1 MSSSPLLRAEGLSFS
16 FVGHPV
22 LRDVSFSAAG
32 GEFLAVLGAN
42 GAGKSTLLDLLA
54 GLRNPQS
61 GSIAWSGIPLPELS
75 PSQRARILCHLPQG
89 VRADLPFS
97 VEQMVLMGRYHRAEA
112 WLESDSDLAAV
123 DEALRRTDCW
133 ELRHRRFSRLSGGE
147 RQRALLAAC
156 FAQQASILLMDEP
169 STFLDLYQQLHCFQ
183 MLREEADG
191 GALCI
196 AVTHDL
202 NLALAHCTRLLV
214 LRDHTIGADLPVDK
228 AWTDREWLHWFS
240 PNLRVETSRD
250 GASWVAYRR

>member
-1 MSSSPLLRAEGLSFS
+1 MSNPLLRAEGLSFS
-16 FVGHPV
+16 FGDHPV
-22 LRDVSFSAAG
+22 LRDVGFSAAG

-54 GLRNPQS
+54 GLRHPHS
-61 GSIAWSGIPLPELS
+61 GSIAWRGIPLPELS

-89 VRADLPFS
+89 VRADLPFR
-97 VEQMVLMGRYHRAEA
+97 VEQIVLMGRYNRADT
-112 WLESDSDLAAV
+112 WLESANDLAAV
-123 DEALRRTDCW
+123 DEALRRTDCL
-133 ELRHRRFSRLSGGE
+133 ELRHRRFSTLSGGE

-169 STFLDLYQQLHCFQ
+169 STFLDLHQQLHCFQ

-202 NLALAHCTRLLV
+202 NLALTHCTRLLV
-214 LRDHTIGADLPVDK
+214 LRDHGIGADLPVEK
-228 AWTDREWLHWFS
+228 AWSDGEWLHWFS